1 MTLLPIVE
9 RELRVAARKWPTY
22 WSRVVAAGLGMIIIA
37 GILTLSGIS
46 RGGFGPQLGQIVF
59 GILSWLSFIAAA
71 CAGVFLASDTLSEEK
86 REGTL
91 GLLFLT
97 DLRGFDVVLG
107 KLVACSL
114 RGTYGLVAALPVIG
128 LSLLM
133 GGVTGFEFWRLAL
146 VLANTLF
153 FSLAL
158 GMFVSSLTRD
168 AQRSM
173 SATLLLCLL
182 VFGLFPMFD
191 HWISGWN
198 PSRFVPRFSL
208 ASPTHA
214 MLELGGSRYSTF
226 WPALG
231 ITHGIGWLALAAAC
245 FIAPRAWHEKL
256 MRGQS
261 PGPRRWPF
269 ASAGTKAARRRRLFE
284 GNPVRWLAARSPW
297 VSRVILIVF
306 VLVGALYATIV
317 CFNWSP
323 DLALGLGY
331 GAMILM
337 SVVFAVWLASQAS
350 RFFVDATRTG
360 VLELVLATPLPAR
373 DIVRGQIWA
382 LAGMF
387 VGPALIVFCAKA
399 AVGIGQLVSYL
410 NMTGK
415 VAATPGAQF
424 FDDLVLQQVVSLVS
438 ALLRFVTGSVA
449 LAFFGMWMGVIT
461 RKPNLALLKTMVF
474 VYVLP
479 WIVLMFVQGAL
490 YLMASFVPTTSGRFP
505 FWVPPLVTGVFGAAV
520 DVVFFIIAWRKLTG
534 NFRATVARAAG
545 LAVVR
550 RKVPTPPPP
559 PMPVPPKLPDPPLVR
574 V

>member
-22 WSRVVAAGLGMIIIA
+22 WSRVVAAGLGMTIIA

-46 RGGFGPQLGQIVF
+46 RGGLGPQLGQIVF
-59 GILSWLSFIAAA
+59 GILSWLSFIAAG
-71 CAGVFLASDTLSEEK
+71 CSGVFLASDTLSEEK

-128 LSLLM
+128 LSMLM
-133 GGVTGFEFWRLAL
+133 GGVTGFEFWRLAI

-168 AQRSM
+168 AQRAM
-173 SATLLLCLL
+173 SVTLLLCLL
-182 VFGLFPMFD
+182 VFGLFPLFD
-191 HWISGWN
+191 HWISNWN
-198 PSRFVPRFSL
+198 TARFVPRFSL

-214 MLELGGSRYSTF
+214 MLELGRSRFSTF
-226 WPALG
+226 WPATG
-231 ITHGIGWLALAAAC
+231 VTHALGWLALAAAC

-256 MRGQS
+256 MSGKSRGPS
-261 PGPRRWPF
+261 RFVSTGKT
-269 ASAGTKAARRRRLFE
+269 ATRRRRLFE
-284 GNPVRWLAARSPW
+284 RNPVRWLAARNPW
-297 VSRVILIVF
+297 VSRVVLIVF
-306 VLVGALYATIV
+306 VLVCALYGTIV
-317 CFNWSP
+317 YFNRSK
-323 DLALGLGY
+323 DLVLGLGY
-331 GAMILM
+331 GAVILM
-337 SVVFAVWLASQAS
+337 SIVFAVWLASQAS

-360 VLELVLATPLPAR
+360 MLELMLATPLPTR

-382 LAGMF
+382 LMGMF
-387 VGPALIVFCAKA
+387 VGPAVILFCAKA
-399 AVGIGQLVSYL
+399 AVGIGQLVLYW
-410 NMTGK
+410 NMARNAA
-415 VAATPGAQF
+415 AATPGVQA
-424 FDDLVLQQVVSLVS
+424 FDGLVLQQLVSLAS
-438 ALLRFVTGSVA
+438 SLLQFVTGSVA
-449 LAFFGMWMGVIT
+449 VAFFGMWMGVIT

-479 WIVLMFVQGAL
+479 WIVLMFVQTAL
-490 YLMASFVPTTSGRFP
+490 YLTASFVPTSGGRLP
-505 FWVPPLVTGVFGAAV
+505 FWVPPLVTGVLGAGV
-520 DVVFFIIAWRKLTG
+520 DAMFFIIAWRKLFG

-550 RKVPTPPPP
+550 RKWPPAPPP
-559 PMPVPPKLPDPPLVR
+559 PMPVPPKLPEPPLVR
-574 V
+574 A